1 MKKLLTF
8 ICLAA
13 FIAACSDKEDLRIAD
28 PYKVPEMADRTVL
41 IYMAAENDLSSFS
54 IDSLIPGTGI
64 EGDLR
69 QIRKGAYD
77 LGNNNAVAAT
87 ATGTTFSHTFSHKGR
102 YLVTAAHPDYCT
114 EATFVLEVKD
124 TPPAPTVTDLDPHN
138 RHTACYYGSIALSGT
153 PSEPNYN
160 LVWHPACTT
169 ASPQWYSGDSVTMS
183 YQDVVCDVH
192 VYNYN
197 RTLRCRSA
205 DHYVHSVEVLEPE
218 ELKIAHDTTV
228 SPGTLLVFDSTAVP
242 DQSREGMLYEWS
254 IQPMRQLCASVQGS
268 HFKNGITLAVNEL
281 EWSEPFY
288 VKLERKF
295 CGMHTNDYVVI
306 RTDSLAQE
314 GQKVPTQKDKGKR
327 KRRRVDCEATADSRD
342 VTITAELNRKHT
354 ACDNTP
360 VKFTA
365 TLNYPGEIESAY
377 WDFGDG
383 SKLHAAGDTVYH
395 TFAAMMICKVNVT
408 VTDSRGCTTTNKKEF
423 HVSSHENPYEY
434 ASIFTLGPE
443 ARPFV
448 DTKFIM
454 FAPAIDSRYTWWRL
468 KDTSRVSATNY
479 YGVTQPDDY
488 FVHVVDMNGCQV
500 QASVF
505 VPFLNVMKRENT
517 ENTTNETTTKNK

>member
-1 MKKLLTF
+1 MRAKKTMSKKMA
-8 ICLAA
+8 ILAA
-13 FIAACSDKEDLRIAD
+13 LLLGATGVRAQVPVLNISGDSVICISNACA
-28 PYKVPEMADRTVL
+28 
-41 IYMAAENDLSSFS
+41 LSTAPAVSA
-54 IDSLIPGTGI
+54 LW
-64 EGDLR
+64 
-69 QIRKGAYD
+69 AVYD
-77 LGNNNAVAAT
+77 LACGDTVVT
-87 ATGTTFSHTFSHKGR
+87 SDTGTAFAHRFDHAGR
-102 YLVTAAHPDYCT
+102 YRITASHPDYPNG
-114 EATFVLEVKD
+114 ATFLLEVND
-124 TPPAPTVTDLDPHN
+124 TPPAPTVADLDPRN
-138 RHTACYYGSIALSGT
+138 RHTACYYGGIALDGK
-153 PSEPNYN
+153 PSQPGYD
-160 LVWHPACTT
+160 LVWHPVSET
-169 ASPQWYSGDSVTMS
+169 ATPQWYTGDSVVIY
-183 YQDVVCDVH
+183 YQREVSDVE

-228 SPGTLLVFDSTAVP
+228 RPGTLLVFDSTAVP

-295 CGMHTNDYVVI
+295 CGMHNNDYVVI

-314 GQKVPTQKDKGKR
+314 GQKVTPQKDKGKR
-327 KRRRVDCEATADSRD
+327 KRRRVNCEATAGSRD

-423 HVSSHENPYEY
+423 HVSSYENPYEY

-454 FAPAIDSRYTWWRL
+454 FAPATDSRYTWWRL

-488 FVHVVDMNGCQV
+488 FVHVVDINGCQV

-505 VPFLNVMKRENT
+505 VPFLNVIKRENT
-517 ENTTNETTTKNK
+517 ENTTNETTKNK